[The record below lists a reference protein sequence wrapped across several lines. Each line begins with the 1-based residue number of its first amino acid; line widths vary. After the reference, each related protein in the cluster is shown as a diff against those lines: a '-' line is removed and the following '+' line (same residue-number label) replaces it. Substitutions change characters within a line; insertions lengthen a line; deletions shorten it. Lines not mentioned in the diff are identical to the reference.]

1 MHYGEATIK
10 RSVPLALALLSA
22 SNPQVGLIDT
32 LSKYSH
38 DSDIG
43 VALNAILAMGFIGA
57 GTNNA
62 RLAQML
68 RQLAVYY
75 QREPDALFVVRV
87 AQGLLHM
94 GKGTIGINPFY
105 QDRQIMSKNAVCG
118 LLATLLAFSDAKAC
132 EWAGS
137 KPLVLRILIALRSHS
152 SRVSLDVVLASNSHV
167 PTFLD
172 HVRRET
178 RDVTRYRPGG
188 SSSRCRTASWQAANN
203 FGLPDTPISG
213 AAGPDRQGRA
223 GDRGVPPLR
232 ACIRRA
238 RDLAEESRIREGGP
252 NGAIMVV

>member
-1 MHYGEATIK
+1 
-10 RSVPLALALLSA
+10 
-22 SNPQVGLIDT
+22 
-32 LSKYSH
+32 
-38 DSDIG
+38 
-43 VALNAILAMGFIGA
+43 MGFIGA

-132 EWAGS
+132 EYACS
-137 KPLVLRILIALRSHS
+137 DPLDILTHHLRSHP

-167 PTFLD
+167 STFLD
-172 HVRRET
+172 H
-178 RDVTRYRPGG
+178 
-188 SSSRCRTASWQAANN
+188 S
-203 FGLPDTPISG
+203 
-213 AAGPDRQGRA
+213 
-223 GDRGVPPLR
+223 
-232 ACIRRA
+232 
-238 RDLAEESRIREGGP
+238 
-252 NGAIMVV
+252 

>member
-1 MHYGEATIK
+1 MHYGEPTVR

-75 QREPDALFVVRV
+75 HREADALFIVRV

-105 QDRQIMSKNAVCG
+105 DDRNTMSKNAIAG

-132 EWAGS
+132 EFANLITS
-137 KPLVLRILIALRSHS
+137 VFMPDCNIQSFYPSRI
-152 SRVSLDVVLASNSHV
+152 
-167 PTFLD
+167 
-172 HVRRET
+172 
-178 RDVTRYRPGG
+178 G
-188 SSSRCRTASWQAANN
+188 CC
-203 FGLPDTPISG
+203 FGL
-213 AAGPDRQGRA
+213 
-223 GDRGVPPLR
+223 
-232 ACIRRA
+232 
-238 RDLAEESRIREGGP
+238 
-252 NGAIMVV
+252 

>member
-105 QDRQIMSKNAVCG
+105 QDRQVMSKNAVCG

-132 EWAGS
+132 EWARS
-137 KPLVLRILIALRSHS
+137 NPLGATYSHHPSQS
-152 SRVSLDVVLASNSHV
+152 S
-167 PTFLD
+167 
-172 HVRRET
+172 
-178 RDVTRYRPGG
+178 
-188 SSSRCRTASWQAANN
+188 
-203 FGLPDTPISG
+203 
-213 AAGPDRQGRA
+213 
-223 GDRGVPPLR
+223 
-232 ACIRRA
+232 
-238 RDLAEESRIREGGP
+238 
-252 NGAIMVV
+252 